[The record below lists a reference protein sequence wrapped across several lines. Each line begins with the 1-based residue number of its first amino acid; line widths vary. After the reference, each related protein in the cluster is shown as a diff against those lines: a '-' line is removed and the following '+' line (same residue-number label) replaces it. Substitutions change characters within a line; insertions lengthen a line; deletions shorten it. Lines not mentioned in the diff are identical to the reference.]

1 MLQYYMTSISRASER
16 GRALGFPL
24 SLSLPSLRGSCCW
37 GHAANKLLGFA
48 LHFASPQVEGSDPP
62 ESGVSTASST
72 RGGWE
77 SVCCWCYCR
86 FCLLILCH
94 PLAVSMSHG
103 GLLRDCIGMPWL
115 VPSERQGQVVSRAST
130 FGKPESERE
139 LLLLIV
145 R

>member
-62 ESGVSTASST
+62 ESGVSTAVLN
-72 RGGWE
+72 REGWE
-77 SVCCWCYCR
+77 VS
-86 FCLLILCH
+86 FCLLIVFVMLF
-94 PLAVSMSHG
+94 LVRVERG
-103 GLLRDCIGMPWL
+103 RL
-115 VPSERQGQVVSRAST
+115 VPLERLLPTAVPKCGRTST
-130 FGKPESERE
+130 DGLCQDTCGSFGGPVAWK
-139 LLLLIV
+139 
-145 R
+145 